1 MKTKRKKL
9 TINGQIQNYKL
20 AHITWND
27 ILSDNS
33 WLSTERA
40 AKLKPATCHSVGYI
54 LSKNNETLIT
64 FGDWSRDEEEN
75 KLEVGNVNIIPIQN
89 IKKIKYL

>member
-54 LSKNNETLIT
+54 LSKTNETLI
-64 FGDWSRDEEEN
+64 FSLSGGAPRQIS
-75 KLEVGNVNIIPIQN
+75 PISF
-89 IKKIKYL
+89 LHH